1 MSRSDLP
8 TARVQPAPV
17 VLAIGCSPEL
27 GRRCR
32 EAAIAGQSLVVEADI
47 LSAANTAAQTR
58 PLVIVMLEDVYA
70 FDASSF
76 NELAADVRARLV
88 LLTDE
93 HVSQQDLETMLVGA
107 IVEAESSRES
117 FHGLFT

>member
-8 TARVQPAPV
+8 TARVQPAPI
-17 VLAIGCSPEL
+17 VLAIGCSAEL

-32 EAAIAGQSLVVEADI
+32 EAAIAGQSLVVEADVM
-47 LSAANTAAQTR
+47 SAANIAAQTR
-58 PLVIVMLEDVYA
+58 PLVIVLLEDVYA

-88 LLTDE
+88 LLADDQI
-93 HVSQQDLETMLVGA
+93 SQSELENILVGA

-117 FHGLFT
+117 FHQIHT